1 MYKKKKKIN
10 TNLTFSKT
18 GSLVFGTPHTYI
30 EQRQNVR
37 TIDLNNKTCDQKKNR
52 INIVNFFRI

>member
-1 MYKKKKKIN
+1 MYQKKKKK
-10 TNLTFSKT
+10 NLTFSKT

-37 TIDLNNKTCDQKKNR
+37 TIYLKNKTCDQKKNR
-52 INIVNFFRI
+52 INIVKFFRV